1 MLMVTDGHSHCVFQV
16 TISNDGACL
25 RGTVTQLLKLPESS
39 QPYGL
44 AFTGTDLYVSDSSSD
59 GGIIKLNLTTS
70 DSVIIVKNG
79 SPLCHTVHGIDVM
92 NDGDVVFTDRG
103 SRVIRVLSEDGVH
116 REITEF
122 AGSGEGMPKD
132 GSYFDASFSQPTA
145 VCVEGKTVFVTDTA
159 AGAVKLI
166 TPTTSL
172 CKFREVLDLLSTV
185 FGIHLRGVP
194 GEVHTIAEA
203 VSSLT
208 KIRSMLEQWID
219 EVQAKMGRKTATQ
232 GPQGTISTKSR
243 RSLEI
248 LADSLSVLG
257 GFLDQKSTDFHNVL
271 KLAATLTLVVENFF
285 SKMRS
290 RNDMPTVLEF
300 VHLFAPTIR
309 ESLKQLTDTGFLYY
323 TSPSSYYEAPE
334 TMQLAFRA
342 LPSVP
347 CPSSVQM
354 TKEDQQLMRDWRDNY
369 GKPVRQLTVRNQSTK
384 DNVGTLPIFAY
395 TTPDLPLQPLNFSTL
410 VNQSVRIS
418 RSEDST
424 APT

>member
-1 MLMVTDGHSHCVFQV
+1 
-16 TISNDGACL
+16 
-25 RGTVTQLLKLPESS
+25 
-39 QPYGL
+39 
-44 AFTGTDLYVSDSSSD
+44 
-59 GGIIKLNLTTS
+59 
-70 DSVIIVKNG
+70 
-79 SPLCHTVHGIDVM
+79 M
-92 NDGDVVFTDRG
+92 NDGNVVFTDRG

-122 AGSGEGMPKD
+122 AGSGKKRPKD
-132 GSYFDASFSQPTA
+132 GSYFAASFSQPTA

-172 CKFREVLDLLSTV
+172 CKFLEVLDLLSTM

-194 GEVHTIAEA
+194 GEVHSIAEA

-219 EVQAKMGRKTATQ
+219 EVQTKMGRKTATQ
-232 GPQGTISTKSR
+232 GPQGTISTKHK

-248 LADSLSVLG
+248 LEDS
-257 GFLDQKSTDFHNVL
+257 FLVDFWIKKVQ
-271 KLAATLTLVVENFF
+271 TLTLIVENFF

-290 RNDMPTVLEF
+290 RNDMPTVLESA
-300 VHLFAPTIR
+300 HLFAYMVR
-309 ESLKQLTDTGFLYY
+309 ESLKQLTDTGFSYY

-334 TMQLAFRA
+334 TMQLAFRT

-369 GKPVRQLTVRNQSTK
+369 GKPVQQLTVRNQSTK
-384 DNVGTLPIFAY
+384 DNVGTLPIFGQNH
-395 TTPDLPLQPLNFSTL
+395 T
-410 VNQSVRIS
+410 
-418 RSEDST
+418 
-424 APT
+424 